1 GGLDGWLA
9 RIHPEDVS
17 AARERYET
25 LKVKWAP
32 YDMDYRFRHRS
43 GRWVWIHDCA
53 MSAYERDGI
62 AYFAGVLIDIT
73 TRKQAELEVQQQ
85 RQLLTHLTRVAT
97 LGELS
102 GALAHEL
109 SQPLTSILTNAQA
122 GLQFLTREPVDLAE
136 IRDVLHD
143 IVDADRHA
151 GEFIRRLRAL
161 LRRGET
167 PRQPLDVNDVTTE
180 VLRLLHSEL
189 VAQGVTVTTQ
199 MTPGLPKV
207 HGDSVAL
214 QQVLLNLIVN
224 ACDAMRLSVASERRI
239 ALPTA
244 LDDASAVRV
253 AITDRGAGLPDEG
266 SERVFEPFFTT
277 KAQGLGLGLVICQSI
292 VAAHGGHLS
301 GINNA
306 DR

>member
-1 GGLDGWLA
+1 
-9 RIHPEDVS
+9 
-17 AARERYET
+17 
-25 LKVKWAP
+25 
-32 YDMDYRFRHRS
+32 
-43 GRWVWIHDCA
+43 
-53 MSAYERDGI
+53 
-62 AYFAGVLIDIT
+62 
-73 TRKQAELEVQQQ
+73 
-85 RQLLTHLTRVAT
+85 
-97 LGELS
+97 
-102 GALAHEL
+102 
-109 SQPLTSILTNAQA
+109 
-122 GLQFLTREPVDLAE
+122 
-136 IRDVLHD
+136 
-143 IVDADRHA
+143 
-151 GEFIRRLRAL
+151 
-161 LRRGET
+161 
-167 PRQPLDVNDVTTE
+167 RQPLDVNDVTTE
-180 VLRLLHSEL
+180 VLRLVHSEL

-239 ALPTA
+239 AITTA

-306 DR
+306 ARGAPCSFPWPAWNGAEA